1 MTPPARILAHGAR
14 HTRRPRSLVAVLCSV
29 HYTRQMIT
37 VKELLEGKLI
47 QGARLLAG
55 REGLRKSAA
64 WAVTAHAR
72 TPALGPLQGGE
83 IVLLPPPALRHLG
96 GPAVLA
102 SLVSGLADQGAAG
115 ACIWTEPDAEALDT
129 ADRVG
134 LPLIQIGDTVAP
146 DVERQLLDHIASR
159 LRTGLRQQEDRQA
172 NLLDALAASEGMQ
185 GIVNVLAETLEL
197 PVAYFPS
204 QGPVIRSA
212 GASDTPIGAALRQ
225 LPRGQNITM
234 VDPGDRRGAIW
245 VASVV
250 RAGSRLGVLV
260 VEGVHSEPSAAEALF
275 IRQTSSAILAE
286 TRRLDAAHETE
297 KRLRDNLYRDLLE
310 GRVGDLDVIY
320 MRARSLGLRI
330 PVEARV
336 TVVAAT
342 DPSRPLSEVLKERL
356 LTYHASYPIV
366 DQGREIVL
374 ISPLILRGAPLE
386 AFLRKLIGPMGASV
400 SAGVSDVINEL
411 RQIPNALKE
420 ARLALLVGRRK
431 RGGGVLTWTDTG
443 VDGLLAPLRDTP
455 EARRSVER
463 LLNPL
468 LSYDERH
475 DASLTQTLETYV
487 ECNGNA
493 SVAAHRLSLHRN
505 SLAYR
510 LRRIEELTAVSLAD
524 SESRLLLTLALRLR
538 RLL

>member
-1 MTPPARILAHGAR
+1 M
-14 HTRRPRSLVAVLCSV
+14 
-29 HYTRQMIT
+29 
-37 VKELLEGKLI
+37 
-47 QGARLLAG
+47 
-55 REGLRKSAA
+55 
-64 WAVTAHAR
+64 
-72 TPALGPLQGGE
+72 
-83 IVLLPPPALRHLG
+83 LLPPPAMRHLG
-96 GPAVLA
+96 GPAALA

-115 ACIWTEPDAEALDT
+115 LCVWSEPGAEALQT

-134 LPLIQIGDTVAP
+134 LPLIQIDDTAAP

-185 GIVNVLAETLEL
+185 GIVNVLADTLER

-204 QGPVIRSA
+204 QGPVIRSP
-212 GASDTPIGAALRQ
+212 GASDAPVGTALPQ
-225 LPRGQNITM
+225 PPRGQNITM
-234 VDPGDRRGAIW
+234 VDPGDGRGAMW

-297 KRLRDNLYRDLLE
+297 QRLRDNLYRDLLE

-320 MRARSLGLRI
+320 VRARSLGLRI

-342 DPSRPLSEVLKERL
+342 DPSRTLFETLKERL
-356 LTYHASYPIV
+356 LTYHASYPLV
-366 DQGREIVL
+366 DQGREIIL
-374 ISPLILRGAPLE
+374 ISPLILRGDPLE
-386 AFLRKLIGPMGASV
+386 GFLRKLIGPMGVSV

-411 RQIPNALKE
+411 RQVPNALRE
-420 ARLALLVGRRK
+420 ARLALLVGRRT
-431 RGGGVLTWTDTG
+431 RAGGVLTWTDTG

-510 LRRIEELTAVSLAD
+510 LRRIEELTAVRLAD